1 MEWLPA
7 TIESAAIDPY
17 ATFASY
23 TRRWRIIPSAGIFE
37 HSTVISRGHERT
49 GLELH
54 ILEMQKH
61 AFLVRLFPAE
71 ETKRFCGLE
80 HGHAGA

>member
-1 MEWLPA
+1 MSVPC
-7 TIESAAIDPY
+7 DPY

-37 HSTVISRGHERT
+37 YSTVISRVHERT

-80 HGHAGA
+80 HSHAGA